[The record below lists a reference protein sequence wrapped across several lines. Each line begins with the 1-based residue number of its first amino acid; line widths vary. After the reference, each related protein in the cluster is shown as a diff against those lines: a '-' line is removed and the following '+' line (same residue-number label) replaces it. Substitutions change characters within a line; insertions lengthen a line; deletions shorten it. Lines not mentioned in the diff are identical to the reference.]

1 MTAHY
6 IRSLAEARLEDM
18 KEEEK
23 CSFVT
28 DAESA
33 SGSLRENESGRTLTG
48 RADGGLTPRSAA
60 HSAGTKT
67 SRRKKKSDSEK
78 IHQGHEP

>member
-1 MTAHY
+1 MQRLCTEKQRIGISMTASY
-6 IRSLAEARLEDM
+6 IRSLADALLEDM

-33 SGSLRENESGRTLTG
+33 SGSLRE
-48 RADGGLTPRSAA
+48 
-60 HSAGTKT
+60 K
-67 SRRKKKSDSEK
+67 
-78 IHQGHEP
+78 

>member
-1 MTAHY
+1 MTASY
-6 IRSLAEARLEDM
+6 IRSLAEALLEDM

-23 CSFVT
+23 CSFVA

-60 HSAGTKT
+60 PTAVTKT
-67 SRRKKKSDSEK
+67 SRRRRRKKSGETY
-78 IHQGHEP
+78 

>member
-6 IRSLAEARLEDM
+6 IRSLAEALLEDM
-18 KEEEK
+18 KEETR

-33 SGSLRENESGRTLTG
+33 SGSRRENESGRTLTG

-60 HSAGTKT
+60 PSVVTKT
-67 SRRKKKSDSEK
+67 SRRKKKSD
-78 IHQGHEP
+78 